1 MRPGAIFFVVCSVL
15 VLADAAYG
23 QAAQVTTGVGPHYA
37 GEEISIRVTA
47 VGFEE
52 DPPPIVEVPAP
63 AGGRL
68 EFVGV
73 SPSVSQ
79 SITIVNGRMSR
90 TREVT
95 HVFQFRFVADGQ
107 GNVKLGPF
115 RISQGQREA
124 SIPVVR
130 LKIHDT
136 PSNDDV
142 RVALTLPPGDRFVG
156 ERVPVTISFTLERSL
171 QQNLLGYTL
180 RVPLFDEQS
189 MFRFLDDEDATGDT
203 KVVIDTGTR
212 QLELPGTSREHT
224 ENQKRYTTVSVTR
237 TLVPL
242 APGSHRIPGVSLSVE
257 EGVRFRRDFFGG
269 RRATQVRRWRADDP
283 GQVLEV
289 AAIPGRQQPP
299 SFGGGIGRGFTLE
312 VTADRTVV
320 QVGDPIT
327 LTFVLHGQGLETAS
341 LPALDA
347 EGLLPADRFRV
358 PSATPTGELQ
368 GDAKR
373 FTAVVRV
380 LAEEVAEIPALAYS
394 WFDPDAKRYETTHSR
409 PIALSVRSAEV
420 IGAGDVQVGEE
431 TLVVARSLAD
441 ESPEPLGSSASLRP
455 RSLALTGADL
465 AIERDFALV
474 LGSGA
479 SWSGRWLAPSL
490 YAGSLFA
497 LGLAVLDRRRRQ
509 VDPERARRKRVLA
522 QELDRIR
529 GAGALPA
536 AAGAA
541 QIAQAIRRMLQEV
554 PEASKPEL
562 DLILG
567 QCDAR
572 SYAPAGAEPDAS
584 GELVGR
590 ALELAEAILEVSR

>member
-1 MRPGAIFFVVCSVL
+1 
-15 VLADAAYG
+15 
-23 QAAQVTTGVGPHYA
+23 
-37 GEEISIRVTA
+37 
-47 VGFEE
+47 
-52 DPPPIVEVPAP
+52 
-63 AGGRL
+63 
-68 EFVGV
+68 
-73 SPSVSQ
+73 
-79 SITIVNGRMSR
+79 
-90 TREVT
+90 
-95 HVFQFRFVADGQ
+95 
-107 GNVKLGPF
+107 
-115 RISQGQREA
+115 
-124 SIPVVR
+124 
-130 LKIHDT
+130 
-136 PSNDDV
+136 
-142 RVALTLPPGDRFVG
+142 
-156 ERVPVTISFTLERSL
+156 
-171 QQNLLGYTL
+171 
-180 RVPLFDEQS
+180 
-189 MFRFLDDEDATGDT
+189 
-203 KVVIDTGTR
+203 
-212 QLELPGTSREHT
+212 
-224 ENQKRYTTVSVTR
+224 
-237 TLVPL
+237 
-242 APGSHRIPGVSLSVE
+242 
-257 EGVRFRRDFFGG
+257 
-269 RRATQVRRWRADDP
+269 
-283 GQVLEV
+283 VLEV

-431 TLVVARSLAD
+431 TLAVARSLAD

-479 SWSGRWLAPSL
+479 NWGGRWLAPSL

-497 LGLAVLDRRRRQ
+497 LGLALLDRRRRQ
-509 VDPERARRKRVLA
+509 VDPERVRRKRVLA